1 MNAPL
6 AFQRKLAEGA
16 DRSTTHHAKTDQP
29 AAALFL
35 RQPSRPNPARPE
47 AKSKAVGG
55 SGTTENCEVD
65 PKSPDPQRGGPA
77 HQIPVKSDRKTT
89 SSLNGP
95 VVISTFAGPGRFCK
109 SPLIEKISP
118 GGGGNTPLAPLNDRE
133 SRFEV

>member
-1 MNAPL
+1 
-6 AFQRKLAEGA
+6 
-16 DRSTTHHAKTDQP
+16 
-29 AAALFL
+29 
-35 RQPSRPNPARPE
+35 
-47 AKSKAVGG
+47 V
-55 SGTTENCEVD
+55 
-65 PKSPDPQRGGPA
+65 
-77 HQIPVKSDRKTT
+77 KTT